1 MKVAVLFAV
10 LCLAAFAR
18 AESGITLE
26 DMPAFP
32 RLAEVEDKTEVVATG
47 PDNNILNGKPL
58 KVPIIEDPFAQAP
71 GSDAAKTLD
80 RITQVLTMEPPSAAI
95 PKAATDEVDILEVL
109 DAADKGKKADKK
121 KAAKK
126 SDKGKKS
133 EKKGKKAEGKK
144 REKKAGKKAEKKKD
158 LGHIAEVKKEIES
171 LNKLIAQAMKI
182 QADLP
187 KKKARLEE
195 LKKKL
200 TEQATKAAAKLA
212 GKKSA
217 AQASLLSSVET
228 KMQVLTHKLQKLSA
242 TKNLLHKS
250 INGLKK
256 IAEGKAVSQALIEQV
271 ENVEEDQD
279 STEDDV

>member
-1 MKVAVLFAV
+1 VVFLNPISKMKAIALFFTV
-10 LCLAAFAR
+10 MCLAAFAN
-18 AESGITLE
+18 AEAGVTLE
-26 DMPAFP
+26 DLPAFP
-32 RLAEVEDKTEVVATG
+32 RLAEVEDKTEVAATG

-109 DAADKGKKADKK
+109 DAAEGGKK
-121 KAAKK
+121 KAN
-126 SDKGKKS
+126 S
-133 EKKGKKAEGKK
+133 KKGKKGAKKGALKKNGEGKK
-144 REKKAGKKAEKKKD
+144 KDAGKASGKKD
-158 LGHIAEVKKEIES
+158 SSLDNIAQVKKEISS
-171 LNKLIAQAMKI
+171 LDKLISQAMKI

-200 TEQATKAAAKLA
+200 QEQATKAAATLA

-217 AQASLLSSVET
+217 AQASLLSSVES
-228 KMQVLTHKLQKLSA
+228 KMNILSQKLQKLTA
-242 TKNLLHKS
+242 TKSLLHKS
-250 INGLKK
+250 ITGLQK
-256 IAEGKAVSQALIEQV
+256 IADGKAISQALIEQV
-271 ENVEEDQD
+271 ENV
-279 STEDDV
+279 DV